1 MKTTFL
7 VYDLDLNVSLCCRT
21 SLGLSSLDILM
32 SNKSINQQAKKV
44 LLYTVH
50 WVQEEKQQTN
60 TVVFSLIG
68 DF

>member
-32 SNKSINQQAKKV
+32 SNKSIKNQSIRS
-44 LLYTVH
+44 
-50 WVQEEKQQTN
+50 N
-60 TVVFSLIG
+60 
-68 DF
+68 